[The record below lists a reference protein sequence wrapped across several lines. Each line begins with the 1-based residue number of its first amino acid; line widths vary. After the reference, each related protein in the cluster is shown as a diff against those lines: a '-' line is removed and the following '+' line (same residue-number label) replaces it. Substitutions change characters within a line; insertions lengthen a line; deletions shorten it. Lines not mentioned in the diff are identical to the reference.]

1 MTGITRRKFLQS
13 SAVGAAG
20 LGLMGTNIN
29 RSLASIKRNFSHVS
43 SLPRRQSSLTV
54 AHIAQQMSAQSDQRT
69 LKGWEDWLAAAG
81 LSWDVT
87 VSNAEGSPET
97 LSAMIEDAVSRKVD
111 AIVVTFGTLT
121 AAQGALQSVAAAG
134 IPLITVDSG
143 YYPPALCDIASNNY
157 TMGAQMTSYMVQS
170 LLGAGKTE
178 PNICT
183 ITANFHHGTRKR
195 GKVRDAVLSE
205 NENIKVAGDQVI
217 QYDGFFETTLNT
229 VNDWL
234 NRFGGEIDAIWC
246 PWDEPAMAA
255 SQALLSFGKTVKDTI
270 VVAADGHPPAVELM
284 ADADYTMVATC
295 AQAFE
300 LWGALAAS
308 FIDEI
313 VGKGRPAAEVVPVP
327 QIDFPAPF
335 IVKGVNLPET
345 GKMPWDTVD
354 FYTQFMNQAKG
365 QVGA

>member
-1 MTGITRRKFLQS
+1 MAAKMTRRNFLQA
-13 SAVGAAG
+13 SALSAAG
-20 LGLMGTNIN
+20 LSLLGANFGKA
-29 RSLASIKRNFSHVS
+29 LASGEYVFGHT
-43 SLPRRQSSLTV
+43 SLKPRLKDDLNV

-69 LKGWEDWLAAAG
+69 LNGWNDWIKRTG
-81 LSWDVT
+81 VKWNVT
-87 VSNAEGSPET
+87 VTNAEGSPEK
-97 LSAMIEDAVSRKVD
+97 LSAMIEDAVSKKVD

-121 AAQGALQSVAAAG
+121 AAQGALQSVAKAN

-157 TMGAQMTSYMVQS
+157 TMGAQMGSYMVQS
-170 LLGAGKTE
+170 LLGQGKTQ
-178 PNICT
+178 PNIVT

-195 GKVRDAVLSE
+195 GKVRDAILTENQNIQVL
-205 NENIKVAGDQVI
+205 GDKVI

-234 NRFGGEIDAIWC
+234 NRFGDKIDAVWC

-255 SQALLSFGKTVKDTI
+255 SQALLSQGKTVKNTI
-270 VVAADGHPPAVELM
+270 VVAADGHPPAVEQM
-284 ADADYTMVATC
+284 HNADYPLIATC

-300 LWGALAAS
+300 LWGALTAS

-313 VGKGRPAAEVVPVP
+313 VGKGRPAKEVVPVP

-335 IVKGVNLPET
+335 LVKGVNLPDA
-345 GKMPWDTVD
+345 GKQPWDTTD
-354 FYTQFMNQAKG
+354 FYTLFMNQAKG
-365 QVGA
+365 QVK

>member
-1 MTGITRRKFLQS
+1 MAKISRRNFLQS
-13 SAVGAAG
+13 SAVGLAG
-20 LGLMGTNIN
+20 LSLFGPDLT
-29 RSLASIKRNFSHVS
+29 RVLASARRQFAHVS
-43 SLPRRQSSLTV
+43 DMPRLQSELNV

-81 LSWDVT
+81 LSWNVT

-97 LSAMIEDAVSRKVD
+97 LSAMIEDAVSREVD

-157 TMGAQMTSYMVQS
+157 TMGAQMSSYMVQS
-170 LLGAGKTE
+170 LLGQGKTE
-178 PNICT
+178 PNIVT

-205 NENIKVAGDQVI
+205 NENIQVLGDQVI

-234 NRFGGEIDAIWC
+234 NRFGGDIDAVWC

-255 SQALLSFGKTVKDTI
+255 SQALLSQGMTVNDVI

-284 ADADYTMVATC
+284 HDADYPMVATC

-313 VGKGRPAAEVVPVP
+313 VGKGRPGTEVVPVP

-335 IVKGVNLPET
+335 LVKGVNLPEA

-354 FYTQFMNQAKG
+354 FYTQFMNQARG
-365 QVGA
+365 QVGS